1 GPSLLALHD
10 ALPIWLLRAL
20 DDLDRVISTIRES
33 STVEV
38 ARQNLKT
45 LLDIDDDQAQAIL
58 DMQLRKLAALERQ
71 RLQQEYDE
79 LMTMIA
85 DFRDI
90 LASEDR
96 QRRIVGE
103 ELDGIVDRHGD
114 ERRTNILYGYDGDMS
129 MEDLIPEEDV
139 VVSITRDGYVKR
151 TQID

>member
-1 GPSLLALHD
+1 HIKVGLLK
-10 ALPIWLLRAL
+10 AL

-38 ARQNLKT
+38 ARQNLKE

-71 RLQQEYDE
+71 KLQEEYDE
-79 LMTMIA
+79 LMRMIA
-85 DFRDI
+85 GFKEI

-96 QRRIVGE
+96 QREIIGE
-103 ELDGIVDRHGD
+103 ELDGIVEKHGD
-114 ERRTNILYGYDGDMS
+114 ERRTHIVRGYDGDMS

-139 VVSITRDGYVKR
+139 VVSIT
-151 TQID
+151 